1 MKKAIDTPM
10 PAEPEGPDACFCLA
24 GRRSARF
31 ITRIFEAHLE
41 PVGMTS
47 SQFSILSILKHYP
60 GVTVVELARRMEM
73 DRTTL
78 VRTVRP
84 LKDDGCVV
92 EGREKLGRA
101 VTLHLSAHG
110 AKRLDEGYPFWE
122 AAQRDFEERVGK
134 LEAARFRE
142 FALSVTSHQD

>member
-1 MKKAIDTPM
+1 MKRVNHLPM
-10 PAEPEGPDACFCLA
+10 PAEPDGPDACFCLA

-31 ITRIFEAHLE
+31 ITRIFEGHLGA
-41 PVGMTS
+41 VGLTS
-47 SQFSILSILKHYP
+47 SQFSILSILERYP
-60 GVTVVELARRMEM
+60 DITVVELARRMEM

-84 LKDDGCVV
+84 LKDEGSVV

-101 VTLHLSAHG
+101 VTLHLSAG
-110 AKRLDEGYPFWE
+110 GVTRLDEGRALWE
-122 AAQRDFEERVGK
+122 AAQREFEERVGK

-142 FALSVTSHQD
+142 LALSVTSHQD